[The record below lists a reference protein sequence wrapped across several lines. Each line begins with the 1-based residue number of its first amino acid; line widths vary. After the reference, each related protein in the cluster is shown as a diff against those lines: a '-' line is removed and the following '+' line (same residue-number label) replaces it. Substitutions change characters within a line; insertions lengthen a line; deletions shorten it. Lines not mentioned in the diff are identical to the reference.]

1 MTTPRLPRFDSPLLI
16 AHRGGSLEVPENTM
30 AAFQHAV
37 SVGMRMV
44 ELDVQMARDGEL
56 VVIHDETV
64 DRTTN
69 GTGPVGSFT
78 LEELQKLDGGSKFHP
93 RYAGEKIPTLREVFD
108 LCVSAG
114 VGVVVEIKHPELYPG
129 MEEKVVALIGEMWL
143 RGAENIWCISF
154 DHESIRRLRKLDP
167 VLPLGYL
174 YEPYATQFV
183 HADDTVQAFCPY
195 YRTPLQFPEQVAQA
209 HEMGKLVLVYTVDDP
224 ADIRAL
230 SEVGVDGMVTD
241 VPAALLQILNR

>member
-1 MTTPRLPRFDSPLLI
+1 MNRPHLTRFDTPLLI

-30 AAFQHAV
+30 AAFRHAV
-37 SVGMRMV
+37 SIGMRMV
-44 ELDVQMARDGEL
+44 ELDVQMTRDGEL

-64 DRTTN
+64 DRTTG

-78 LEELQKLDGGSKFHP
+78 LEELQRLDAGSKFDP

-108 LCVSAG
+108 LCVTAG

-167 VLPLGYL
+167 ALPLGYL
-174 YEPYATQFV
+174 YEPHTTRFV

-195 YRTPLQFPEQVAQA
+195 YRTPLQYPEQVAQA
-209 HEMGKLVLVYTVDDP
+209 HQQGQLVLVYTVDDP
-224 ADIRAL
+224 AEVRAL
-230 SEVGVDGMVTD
+230 AGIGVDGMVTD
-241 VPAALLQILNR
+241 APAALLQILNK